1 MAGDKS
7 NLAVMPYEQFTW
19 TIMSQCGRANMAYVN
34 MQGPNLPTLADLKNH
49 LREEP
54 LYLQVLEDYLRNAAH
69 LINDLRARLERNELE
84 AHDNIATVAV
94 PRADL
99 GHRSSPP
106 PTQEQLEL
114 SLELLE
120 HERGMEQEGEDEER
134 LVFHPL
140 QQQQHEEREMVE
152 PVPALVQDEEE
163 EELAERREVSQEAL
177 LNDEVIPRAPSM
189 VQRRRKVV
197 RTREIILR
205 SRTIRVPI
213 VEEEGGRDAV
223 PAGPEAFHT
232 PVVEGLPP
240 QYRQLLVTPETDPYT
255 VARNADGSATI
266 GFCQRCGHFINM
278 PHVNSDEEIT
288 ATMELHSLEWCPMA
302 TKTVISER
310 AVKRRRLELAGRSDE
325 AQHYYIPGAEE
336 GCNFYQ

>member
-1 MAGDKS
+1 
-7 NLAVMPYEQFTW
+7 
-19 TIMSQCGRANMAYVN
+19 MAYVN
-34 MQGPNLPTLADLKNH
+34 VQGPNLPTLADLKNH

-54 LYLQVLEDYLRNAAH
+54 LYLQVLENYLRNAAH

-84 AHDNIATVAV
+84 AHNNIPTVAV

-99 GHRSSPP
+99 GHRASPP

-114 SLELLE
+114 SRELLE
-120 HERGMEQEGEDEER
+120 HEREMEQEGEDEER
-134 LVFHPL
+134 LVFHSL

-152 PVPALVQDEEE
+152 PVPVLVQNEEE
-163 EELAERREVSQEAL
+163 EELAERRQVSQEAL
-177 LNDEVIPRAPSM
+177 LNDELIPRAPSM
-189 VQRRRKVV
+189 VRRRRKVT
-197 RTREIILR
+197 RTREIVLR

-213 VEEEGGRDAV
+213 VEEEGGRDPI
-223 PAGPEAFHT
+223 PAGLEAFRT

-266 GFCQRCGHFINM
+266 ECSMCPKRFGTLKGWRIHASKVHRQNGFCQRCGHFINM
-278 PHVNSDEEIT
+278 PHVNSDVEIT

-302 TKTVISER
+302 TKAVISER
-310 AVKRRRLELAGRSDE
+310 AAKRRRLELAGRSDE
-325 AQHYYIPGAEE
+325 AQHYYIPGR
-336 GCNFYQ
+336 